1 MAQGKNPWE
10 DAGISDDISIHCR
23 GLLQDFAT
31 IRKDSRMDPSS
42 RTELDGV
49 LPSIGPDSAKN
60 PHSVAT
66 VRYWKPGSDGS
77 KAFSLDISYLRHVFR
92 QYP

>member
-1 MAQGKNPWE
+1 MAQGQNPWE
-10 DAGISDDISIHCR
+10 DAGISDDVSIHYR

-31 IRKDSRMDPSS
+31 IRKDSRMDLSS

-49 LPSIGPDSAKN
+49 LPSIGPDSARN
-60 PHSVAT
+60 PLSVAT
-66 VRYWKPGSDGS
+66 VRSWKPGSDGA
-77 KAFSLDISYLRHVFR
+77 KAFSLDISCLRHAFR